1 MTYTRRKALAAGASA
16 LALIAATRGA
26 FAVTSEE
33 AIAEFTGG
41 ADVGEGGI
49 SLTAPEIAENGNVVP
64 VEVEAAGA
72 EEIAIIAPG
81 NPNALVASVSF
92 GPMAGSQRLSTR
104 MRLAKSQDVTALA
117 RMGDGSFVST
127 AQPVKVTVG
136 GCGG

>member
-16 LALIAATRGA
+16 LALIAATRGVLA
-26 FAVTSEE
+26 ATGEE
-33 AIAEFTGG
+33 VIAEFTGG
-41 ADVGEGGI
+41 ADVGDGGI

-64 VEVEAAGA
+64 VEVESSGA
-72 EEIAIIAPG
+72 EEIIIVAPG
-81 NPNALVASVSF
+81 NPAALVASVTF
-92 GPMAGSQRLSTR
+92 GPKAGSQRLSTR

-117 RMGDGSFVST
+117 RMGDGAFVST